1 MDSSIISIII
11 VLITMGLFVWNRL
24 PISVVAILGSV
35 AMAMFIPEMELSAV
49 YSGFSATGWPMVVG
63 MCVVSA
69 ALFETGIARKIGEKI
84 GNSFLAKTERRF
96 IVTVS
101 AVCSLMSAFMSNNG
115 TVAIWMPIIAIVAAN
130 SCGKIRS
137 KMVIFPA
144 GTAAVIGG
152 ACSLIGSTSQLAAN
166 SVLQGYAGYEEG
178 MGMFDMTKI
187 MFPAAVVQIIF
198 WGTIGYKL
206 LDKVLKPNSPDFDKG
221 NMYSV
226 AEIHKL
232 EKEQES
238 DAPAWK
244 GYVAL
249 GTMILCIVLFV
260 LSGFQPFK
268 SYFNIG
274 TIGLIGAAMVLGTG
288 CISIKK
294 AYSDLPWDVFVCIG
308 TISGIGTGLDVSGG
322 GALIAN
328 AVLNLFGGKNA
339 SVVLLTVVIAVL
351 TSVLTNIM
359 SNNATAAMLTPI
371 CIAIALSLGISP
383 IPWVI
388 VIGACS
394 NLAIATYVE
403 LVLSAFLVFVIA
415 ILIIKLVGQCFFD
428 IWHDKLELE
437 YYMEYAMSIAIGVEF
452 VKMLCTHQP
461 GTIIEVLLFA
471 TARQMIVEPL
481 NVYET
486 LVGIGAIAAL
496 FAIRKFLF
504 CSFDEADHM
513 ICRGSQTVA
522 HANLITGAKIPEEKT
537 RILRN
542 IISDKLSEEGKTV
555 AIGACVYYKDCAL
568 RVDSMREG
576 MVTRVEVIK
585 NL

>member
-35 AMAMFIPEMELSAV
+35 AMAMFIPEMDLSAV

-96 IVTVS
+96 IVTV
-101 AVCSLMSAFMSNNG
+101 
-115 TVAIWMPIIAIVAAN
+115 I
-130 SCGKIRS
+130 
-137 KMVIFPA
+137 
-144 GTAAVIGG
+144 
-152 ACSLIGSTSQLAAN
+152 AAN

-206 LDKVLKPNSPDFDKG
+206 LDKVLKPDSPDFDKG

-238 DAPAWK
+238 AAPAWK

-394 NLAIATYVE
+394 NLAIATSFGTAVNMQILPAGYKFSDFVKIGGP
-403 LVLSAFLVFVIA
+403 LLIILIAVVSICSVAFLF
-415 ILIIKLVGQCFFD
+415 
-428 IWHDKLELE
+428 
-437 YYMEYAMSIAIGVEF
+437 
-452 VKMLCTHQP
+452 
-461 GTIIEVLLFA
+461 
-471 TARQMIVEPL
+471 
-481 NVYET
+481 
-486 LVGIGAIAAL
+486 
-496 FAIRKFLF
+496 
-504 CSFDEADHM
+504 
-513 ICRGSQTVA
+513 
-522 HANLITGAKIPEEKT
+522 
-537 RILRN
+537 
-542 IISDKLSEEGKTV
+542 
-555 AIGACVYYKDCAL
+555 
-568 RVDSMREG
+568 
-576 MVTRVEVIK
+576 
-585 NL
+585 

>member
-274 TIGLIGAAMVLGTG
+274 TIGLIGAAMVLGT
-288 CISIKK
+288 
-294 AYSDLPWDVFVCIG
+294 
-308 TISGIGTGLDVSGG
+308 ISGIGTGLDVSGG

-394 NLAIATYVE
+394 NLAIATSFGTAVNMQILPAGYKFSDFVKIGGP
-403 LVLSAFLVFVIA
+403 LLIILIAVVSICSVAFLF
-415 ILIIKLVGQCFFD
+415 
-428 IWHDKLELE
+428 
-437 YYMEYAMSIAIGVEF
+437 
-452 VKMLCTHQP
+452 
-461 GTIIEVLLFA
+461 
-471 TARQMIVEPL
+471 
-481 NVYET
+481 
-486 LVGIGAIAAL
+486 
-496 FAIRKFLF
+496 
-504 CSFDEADHM
+504 
-513 ICRGSQTVA
+513 
-522 HANLITGAKIPEEKT
+522 
-537 RILRN
+537 
-542 IISDKLSEEGKTV
+542 
-555 AIGACVYYKDCAL
+555 
-568 RVDSMREG
+568 
-576 MVTRVEVIK
+576 
-585 NL
+585 

>member
-35 AMAMFIPEMELSAV
+35 AMAMFIPEMDLSAV

-144 GTAAVIGG
+144 GTAAIIGG

-206 LDKVLKPNSPDFDKG
+206 LDKVLKPDSPDFDKG

-238 DAPAWK
+238 AAPAWK

-328 AVLNLFGGKNA
+328 LYSNCIIAWNQSYSMGNRNRCLLKPCNSNIFRNSCKYADTSGRIQVFGFRKNRWTVTYNTYCSCFYMQCGIPVLRIECPEAQIFA
-339 SVVLLTVVIAVL
+339 STPNNK
-351 TSVLTNIM
+351 SVWKVCVHNKTDTNKTNRAIIYDSSVCGYEHPR
-359 SNNATAAMLTPI
+359 SNSFN
-371 CIAIALSLGISP
+371 
-383 IPWVI
+383 
-388 VIGACS
+388 
-394 NLAIATYVE
+394 N
-403 LVLSAFLVFVIA
+403 
-415 ILIIKLVGQCFFD
+415 
-428 IWHDKLELE
+428 
-437 YYMEYAMSIAIGVEF
+437 
-452 VKMLCTHQP
+452 
-461 GTIIEVLLFA
+461 TITE
-471 TARQMIVEPL
+471 
-481 NVYET
+481 
-486 LVGIGAIAAL
+486 
-496 FAIRKFLF
+496 RKT
-504 CSFDEADHM
+504 E
-513 ICRGSQTVA
+513 
-522 HANLITGAKIPEEKT
+522 
-537 RILRN
+537 
-542 IISDKLSEEGKTV
+542 
-555 AIGACVYYKDCAL
+555 
-568 RVDSMREG
+568 
-576 MVTRVEVIK
+576 
-585 NL
+585 

>member
-35 AMAMFIPEMELSAV
+35 AMAMFIPEMDLSAV

-115 TVAIWMPIIAIVAAN
+115 TAAI
-130 SCGKIRS
+130 
-137 KMVIFPA
+137 
-144 GTAAVIGG
+144 IGG

-206 LDKVLKPNSPDFDKG
+206 LDKVLKPDSPDFDKG

-238 DAPAWK
+238 AAPAWK

-394 NLAIATYVE
+394 NLAIATSFGTAVNMQILPAGYKFSDFVKIGGP
-403 LVLSAFLVFVIA
+403 LLIILIAVVSICSVAFLF
-415 ILIIKLVGQCFFD
+415 
-428 IWHDKLELE
+428 
-437 YYMEYAMSIAIGVEF
+437 
-452 VKMLCTHQP
+452 
-461 GTIIEVLLFA
+461 
-471 TARQMIVEPL
+471 
-481 NVYET
+481 
-486 LVGIGAIAAL
+486 
-496 FAIRKFLF
+496 
-504 CSFDEADHM
+504 
-513 ICRGSQTVA
+513 
-522 HANLITGAKIPEEKT
+522 
-537 RILRN
+537 
-542 IISDKLSEEGKTV
+542 
-555 AIGACVYYKDCAL
+555 
-568 RVDSMREG
+568 
-576 MVTRVEVIK
+576 
-585 NL
+585 

>member
-1 MDSSIISIII
+1 MKFVMTQAVCPEGMQLLDGIADVYVADNQDPNNYLDEMRDAAALIVRIAKCDANAIENSPKLKVIGRTGVGYDSVDVKKATELGIPVVITPGANNRSVAEHAVAMIFALSKN
-11 VLITMGLFVWNRL
+11 LIEAQNEMCKGNWEIRGAKKAFELEGKTVG
-24 PISVVAILGSV
+24 ILGLGAIGRETAKICKGCGMRIAAYDPFMTKEQVEGYGAKYYEDYVELLKDSDV
-35 AMAMFIPEMELSAV
+35 VSIHVPLTDQTRNMISKKELSV
-49 YSGFSATGWPMVVG
+49 MKPT
-63 MCVVSA
+63 
-69 ALFETGIARKIGEKI
+69 ALIINCSRGGIINEA
-84 GNSFLAKTERRF
+84 
-96 IVTVS
+96 
-101 AVCSLMSAFMSNNG
+101 
-115 TVAIWMPIIAIVAAN
+115 VAIWMPIIAIVAAN

-144 GTAAVIGG
+144 GTAAIIGG

-206 LDKVLKPNSPDFDKG
+206 LDKVLKPDSPDFDKG

-238 DAPAWK
+238 AAPAWK

-394 NLAIATYVE
+394 NLAIATSFGTAVNMQILPAGYKFSDFVKIGGP
-403 LVLSAFLVFVIA
+403 LLIILIAVVSICSVAFLF
-415 ILIIKLVGQCFFD
+415 
-428 IWHDKLELE
+428 
-437 YYMEYAMSIAIGVEF
+437 
-452 VKMLCTHQP
+452 
-461 GTIIEVLLFA
+461 
-471 TARQMIVEPL
+471 
-481 NVYET
+481 
-486 LVGIGAIAAL
+486 
-496 FAIRKFLF
+496 
-504 CSFDEADHM
+504 
-513 ICRGSQTVA
+513 
-522 HANLITGAKIPEEKT
+522 
-537 RILRN
+537 
-542 IISDKLSEEGKTV
+542 
-555 AIGACVYYKDCAL
+555 
-568 RVDSMREG
+568 
-576 MVTRVEVIK
+576 
-585 NL
+585 